1 MPVQPVYDRE
11 RLSRVLAEQFSVIS
25 RAQVLE
31 CGVSRG
37 SLDHLVQPGGRWQRI
52 LPGVYAGTSGAVS
65 PDQRAMAALLYAG
78 PSSLLTGAVAVRR
91 HRLRCAGLNQV
102 EVLVPDDVR
111 VQSTGYVQTIR
122 TSRMPEKFFRTRQIR
137 FVPLDRAVAD
147 AARSMV
153 SLGDVRAVVAEA
165 IQSGGCDFASLVTEL
180 SEGPVAGSRFYR
192 MALQETSVGS
202 RSSAEG
208 DFMTLISRSGLPEPM
223 YNAELFATDGTF
235 LGIADTWWQR
245 AGVAGEVD
253 SRQYHLSPRDYERT
267 VMRHNRM
274 AASGINL
281 LHFLPSTIKGNPS
294 TVIANLRGAIESGT
308 ARPPLP
314 IVAKPST
321 PAAQRP

>member
-1 MPVQPVYDRE
+1 
-11 RLSRVLAEQFSVIS
+11 
-25 RAQVLE
+25 
-31 CGVSRG
+31 
-37 SLDHLVQPGGRWQRI
+37 
-52 LPGVYAGTSGAVS
+52 
-65 PDQRAMAALLYAG
+65 
-78 PSSLLTGAVAVRR
+78 
-91 HRLRCAGLNQV
+91 
-102 EVLVPDDVR
+102 
-111 VQSTGYVQTIR
+111 
-122 TSRMPEKFFRTRQIR
+122 
-137 FVPLDRAVAD
+137 
-147 AARSMV
+147 MV

-223 YNAELFATDGTF
+223 YNADSSQPTVPFSALLIRG
-235 LGIADTWWQR
+235 GGR

-308 ARPPLP
+308 TRPPLP
-314 IVAKPST
+314 IAAKPST